1 MRAARLLVP
10 VTVLAL
16 LGGCAA
22 AQADEPDPAP
32 VADHSEPRRSKV
44 LSDDTDRDAHADGPA
59 DSSQLAA
66 CLQGTWELEHESLEE
81 LTAAGLGG
89 ASDTTVE
96 VTGVV
101 TMTIGPTTVTT
112 RYDDYTQATTIQ
124 DGPTLLGVTT
134 RHNGETVAPYSLDRD
149 SITTEGAEVSD
160 VTIESSTFING
171 VEVDYPEVEGLAQLG
186 ADMSAAT
193 GSTDIVTC
201 SERELVLVPVVAG
214 TTMSG
219 LAITATRR

>member
-22 AQADEPDPAP
+22 ARADEPDPTP
-32 VADHSEPRRSKV
+32 VADRTEPRRIKV
-44 LSDDTDRDAHADGPA
+44 LSGDADRDAQSDGPA

-66 CLQGTWELEHESLEE
+66 CIQGIWEFEPESLEE
-81 LTAAGLGG
+81 QTVAGLGG
-89 ASDTTVE
+89 ASGWTVE
-96 VTGVV
+96 VTGGV

-112 RYDDYTQATTIQ
+112 RYDDYTQATTVEQ
-124 DGPTLLGVTT
+124 GATLLGVTT
-134 RHNGETVAPYSLDRD
+134 RHNGEIVAAYSLGRDR
-149 SITTEGAEVSD
+149 ITTEGAVVSD
-160 VTIESSTFING
+160 VTIEASTFIDG
-171 VEVDYPEVEGLAQLG
+171 VEVDYPVVEGLAQLG
-186 ADMSAAT
+186 ADTSAAT
-193 GSTDIVTC
+193 GSTRHVTC
-201 SERELVLVPVVAG
+201 SEHELVLAPVVAG